1 MVKTELNIIIKTAC
15 QGSDNGIA
23 QFHVLDHYAFLKQM
37 YTNCTLVTGNL
48 EIVGLT
54 NEQYELIDFTKVV
67 ISNTSILNSF
77 YTYKL
82 MYLTK
87 KYFFHST

>member
-15 QGSDNGIA
+15 HGSDNGIA
-23 QFHVLDHYAFLKQM
+23 QFHVLDHYTFLKDM

-54 NEQYELIDFTKVV
+54 EEQYEIVDFTKVLN
-67 ISNTSILNSF
+67 SNTKLCLN
-77 YTYKL
+77 
-82 MYLTK
+82 
-87 KYFFHST
+87 

>member
-67 ISNTSILNSF
+67 ISSTKLYSF
-77 YTYKL
+77 YTYKF